1 MKLELIPK
9 WVWLL
14 LLAAVLGGA
23 YFGIGYA
30 VDTYRQ
36 MTTELSEEKAKVANL
51 LEINASV
58 NAELIR
64 RVKDDED
71 RRKTEEAI
79 DQQTTDLLGSVDEL
93 GEKLKKAVEARKKL
107 ESELANQSNGSKP
120 PVFKG
125 IPVEID
131 ITWQAYCKVA
141 STDPRCAPKEK

>member
-30 VDTYRQ
+30 VDTYRN
-36 MTTELSEEKAKVANL
+36 MTTELAEEKAKVANL

-58 NAELIR
+58 NQELIR

-93 GEKLKKAVEARKKL
+93 GVKLAKAVAERKKL
-107 ESELANQSNGSKP
+107 ESKLADQSNGSNP
-120 PVFKG
+120 NTFRG
-125 IPVEID
+125 IPVEIE

-141 STDPRCAPKEK
+141 PSDPRCEPKEK

>member
-23 YFGIGYA
+23 YYGIGYA

-58 NAELIR
+58 NQELIR

-79 DQQTTDLLGSVDEL
+79 DQQTTDLLGSVDDL
-93 GEKLKKAVEARKKL
+93 GKQLAAAVAARKKL
-107 ESELANQSNGSKP
+107 EREMANQSNGSNP
-120 PVFKG
+120 PAFNGVP
-125 IPVEID
+125 IEIN

-141 STDPRCAPKEK
+141 TTDPRCAPKEK

>member
-9 WVWLL
+9 WVWLV

-58 NAELIR
+58 NQELIR
-64 RVKDDED
+64 RIKDDED
-71 RRKTEEAI
+71 RKKTEEAI

-93 GEKLKKAVEARKKL
+93 GAKLAKAVAERKKL
-107 ESELANQSNGSKP
+107 EKQLANQSDGSKP
-120 PVFKG
+120 PAFEG

-141 STDPRCAPKEK
+141 ITDPRCAPKEK